1 MRTALLAALV
11 GGVIS
16 ALLVLAL
23 DRDPAPPR
31 AAKAPAAAPT
41 PGEVFRRSSSAIVR
55 VDARPPGTPLPKG
68 RPSRDDGVATGTGFL
83 IDRQGSIVT
92 NEHVVA
98 GGSIVSVRFGEEAEN
113 VRVRV
118 VGRDRASDLALLK
131 VRPRALDDAVPLPLG
146 SSERVRV
153 GDTAIA
159 LGNPLGLERSLTLG
173 VVSAVDREIEA
184 PGGKEIGGVVQ
195 TDAAIGPGSSGG
207 PLIDD
212 RGRVIGVNSQAE
224 GSGIG
229 YAVPVDTLKRVVRRL
244 RS

>member
-1 MRTALLAALV
+1 MRTALLAAIA
-11 GGVIS
+11 GGLAS

-23 DRDPAPPR
+23 TDDGAEPRRTATPAAPPT
-31 AAKAPAAAPT
+31 PT
-41 PGEVFRRSSSAIVR
+41 EVFRRAGPGIVR

-68 RPSRDDGVATGTGFL
+68 RPSREDGVATGTGFL
-83 IDRQGSIVT
+83 IDRDGTIVT

-98 GGSIVSVRFGEEAEN
+98 GGSIVSVRFGEDAEN

-118 VGRDRASDLALLK
+118 VGRDRDTDLALLK
-131 VRPRALDDAVPLPLG
+131 VRPRAFGDAAPLPLG

-153 GDTAIA
+153 GDVAIA

-184 PGGKEIGGVVQ
+184 PGGEKIRSVVQ

-207 PLIDD
+207 PLVDD

-224 GSGIG
+224 ASGIG

-244 RS
+244 RG

>member
-1 MRTALLAALV
+1 MRTALPAALL
-11 GGVIS
+11 GGVIA
-16 ALLVLAL
+16 ALIVMAL
-23 DRDPAPPR
+23 DEDPAPPR
-31 AAKAPAAAPT
+31 AAEAPAAMPT
-41 PGEVFRRSSSAIVR
+41 PGQVFRQSSSAIVR

-83 IDRQGSIVT
+83 IARDGSIVT

-98 GGSIVSVRFGEEAEN
+98 GGSIVSVRFGEEGKN

-118 VGRDRASDLALLK
+118 VGRDRDTDLALLR
-131 VRPRALDDAVPLPLG
+131 VRPRALGDAVPLALG
-146 SSERVRV
+146 SSDRVRV

-173 VVSAVDREIEA
+173 VVSAVGREIEA
-184 PGGKEIGGVVQ
+184 PGGKEIRGVVQ

-207 PLIDD
+207 PLVDE
-212 RGRVIGVNSQAE
+212 RGRVVGVNSQAE

-244 RS
+244 RG